1 MATKTQLAAEI
12 IENRSLRSV
21 PVADAWTQAQQEK
34 RQQKLRR
41 QLERMPKAELVA
53 LHAEYHHISDD
64 TAALVEMVTE
74 ALNGRPAV
82 ISVSRGVVRVEQP
95 TAEMNRARISG
106 HDDTVRALGAAGFT
120 FDTGGCTCF
129 IAGL

>member
-1 MATKTQLAAEI
+1 MATKSQLAAEI
-12 IENRSLRSV
+12 MQTRSLRSV
-21 PVADAWTQAQQEK
+21 PVADAWTRAQQEK
-34 RQQKLRR
+34 RQEKRRR
-41 QLERMPKAELVA
+41 QLERMPKAQLVA

-95 TAEMNRARISG
+95 IAEMNRARISG
-106 HDDTVRALGAAGFT
+106 HDNTVRALEAAGFT
-120 FDTGGCTCF
+120 VETGGCTCY